1 MASKE
6 RSTNVY
12 SVSGDVVKS
21 IAVPPAFETPFRPD
35 MIKKAVV
42 AAEANRRQPYGPSK
56 GAGMRHAVS
65 TWGKGRG
72 VARVQRLSQGRSGAE
87 SPNNVTGRRGH
98 PPVPEKDW
106 SKKMNNKERILARLS
121 ALAAVGDE
129 SAVRARGHLF
139 EGELRF
145 PLVMEDNVQE
155 LSATADVYEALSSI
169 GLEDDLVR
177 AKEGRKIR
185 AGKGTMRNR
194 KYKTPRS
201 LLLVVSDREA
211 PVFKGAANILGVEV
225 ASVDSLNSSVL
236 APGGSPGRLTVFSES
251 ALRQIGEWRA

>member
-12 SVSGDVVKS
+12 SVKGEVVRS
-21 IAVPPAFETPFRPD
+21 IAVPSAFDTPYRPD
-35 MIKKAVV
+35 IIKRAVV
-42 AAEANRRQPYGPSK
+42 ASEANKRQAYGPSK
-56 GAGMRHAVS
+56 RAGMRHAVS

-72 VARVQRLSQGRSGAE
+72 VARVQRLSQGRNAAE
-87 SPNNVTGRRGH
+87 SPNNVTGRRAH

-106 SKKMNNKERILARLS
+106 SKKVNQKERMLARLS

-129 SAVRARGHLF
+129 EAVRARGHLF

-145 PLVMEDNVQE
+145 PLVMEDSIQD
-155 LSATADVYEALSSI
+155 LAATSDVVEALASI
-169 GLEDDLVR
+169 GLDDDLRR

-185 AGKGTMRNR
+185 PGKGTMRNR
-194 KYKTPRS
+194 KYRTPRS
-201 LLLVVSDREA
+201 LLLVVSEKDA
-211 PVFKGAANILGVEV
+211 PVFRGAANLLGVEV
-225 ASVDSLNSSVL
+225 TAVESLNSSVL

-251 ALRQIGEWRA
+251 ALKRIGEW

>member
-6 RSTNVY
+6 RSTNIY
-12 SVSGDVVKS
+12 SVSGDVVGS
-21 IAVPPAFETPFRPD
+21 IAIPIAFDTPYRPD
-35 MIKKAVV
+35 IIKKAVV
-42 AAEANRRQPYGPSK
+42 ASDANKRQAYGPSK
-56 GAGMRHAVS
+56 KAGMRHAVS

-72 VARVQRLSQGRSGAE
+72 VARVQRMSQGRMATE
-87 SPNNVTGRRGH
+87 SPNNVTGRRAH

-106 SKKMNNKERILARLS
+106 SKKVNQKERLLARLS
-121 ALAAVGDE
+121 ALAAVGNE
-129 SAVRARGHLF
+129 ETVKARGHLF

-145 PLVMEDNVQE
+145 PLVMEDAVQD
-155 LSATADVYEALSSI
+155 LSATSEVVNALSSI
-169 GLEDDLVR
+169 GLDGDLRR

-201 LLLVVSDREA
+201 LLLVVSEKDV
-211 PVFKGAANILGVEV
+211 PVFKGAANLLGVEV
-225 ASVDSLNSSVL
+225 SAVESLNSSVL

-251 ALRQIGEWRA
+251 ALKKIGEW